1 MLPWRV
7 CWGLRPGGGTGNVH
21 EPGLAL
27 RLLGVLRRGGHES
40 GTLVGAGDALQAVIL
55 FHVLAVIHEMASPLS
70 MRLQA

>member
-21 EPGLAL
+21 ESGLAL
-27 RLLGVLRRGGHES
+27 RLLGGLRRGGHEP

-55 FHVLAVIHEMASPLS
+55 FHVFAVIHEMASPLS